1 MFFLIWHLEFGRGQV
16 LLSRGRL
23 FFNKGSLFENK
34 TEMLE
39 KKNEKKL
46 LQKGFCCIFATK
58 LGSIIWNELKESDR
72 WRRVWI
78 RHR

>member
-1 MFFLIWHLEFGRGQV
+1 
-16 LLSRGRL
+16 
-23 FFNKGSLFENK
+23 
-34 TEMLE
+34 MLE